1 MDVEKKLKK
10 QKVGNIISKTFTIL
24 FLSIMA
30 LIIIIPFYW
39 MLNTS
44 FKTAAEIERDV
55 PTFYPHKW
63 TFDNFRIAFLGK
75 KKVELNELNKRL
87 NILPSKIDE
96 QSKEVEKLKKLANYD
111 TNKKKLLEID
121 EKAKKFEAHLNSSF
135 LEDGKLKYSKK
146 YIEELMLMDATGY
159 SYYAYLNEKGKFN
172 EIKDQIKKLNGELSG
187 KNSKLRDLESEL
199 KNLTIG
205 SAEYILKNSEITK
218 IKNEIAEIQLKKN
231 ELENKSNIFKEY
243 EKKNKTRIEQD
254 KKKYEMFEA
263 NQNEKYSKEYFE
275 IYEKIISYE
284 EAKGILDNLKT
295 ELNDT
300 KNKIIARENSPS
312 DSFWKYMMNT
322 LIVGIS
328 STILGTF
335 LSIIGAF
342 ALSRLKFK
350 GRDIVFTVMMATMMI
365 PGEMMVI
372 SNYITVS
379 KAGWTKNSVAFT
391 GSPFFAMVVPFLV
404 TVFHIYLLRQNFK
417 QIPDELY
424 YAAKV
429 DGCSDFKYLWRVMV
443 PLAKSSIITITILK
457 VMGAWNAYI
466 WPNLVGGSEQYALIT
481 VWLRS
486 TFTDSTGRIA
496 VEQQMAATVI
506 VLIPLLLVFIFLRK
520 YIMRGVSR
528 GGTKG

>member
-335 LSIIGAF
+335 LSNIVAC

-350 GRDIVFTVMMATMMI
+350 
-365 PGEMMVI
+365 
-372 SNYITVS
+372 
-379 KAGWTKNSVAFT
+379 
-391 GSPFFAMVVPFLV
+391 
-404 TVFHIYLLRQNFK
+404 
-417 QIPDELY
+417 
-424 YAAKV
+424 
-429 DGCSDFKYLWRVMV
+429 
-443 PLAKSSIITITILK
+443 
-457 VMGAWNAYI
+457 
-466 WPNLVGGSEQYALIT
+466 
-481 VWLRS
+481 
-486 TFTDSTGRIA
+486 
-496 VEQQMAATVI
+496 
-506 VLIPLLLVFIFLRK
+506 
-520 YIMRGVSR
+520 
-528 GGTKG
+528 